1 MPQAATFYSHYSAVF
16 LRGTHQSQGLWVKVS
31 NPKAVFWY
39 YCLVNKV
46 AGCCCR
52 FFTVA
57 GSPSATNLGINFHS
71 SKLFHHFLC
80 SFLCFGGLAIVFS
93 QLRVRTVSHC
103 QAFVSLSQVNT
114 ETCVLTIIFT
124 NSPSKSIAFKI
135 FTNIQG
141 HRITACQNLLIHIC
155 SDGQKNKQ
163 ALVLP
168 HLWVRN
174 TMTPN

>member
-1 MPQAATFYSHYSAVF
+1 MLQAAIFHSNYSAVS
-16 LRGTHQSQGLWVKVS
+16 LRVTHQSQGLWVKVS
-31 NPKAVFWY
+31 NQKAVFWY
-39 YCLVNKV
+39 YRLVNKV
-46 AGCCCR
+46 AGCCCG

-57 GSPSATNLGINFHS
+57 GSPSATNLGNNFHS
-71 SKLFHHFLC
+71 SKLFDHFLC
-80 SFLCFGGLAIVFS
+80 SFLCFGGLVITFS
-93 QLRVRTVSHC
+93 QLRGRTVSHC
-103 QAFVSLSQVNT
+103 QDFASLSQANA
-114 ETCVLTIIFT
+114 EICVLTIISI
-124 NSPSKSIAFKI
+124 NSPSKSIPFKI

-141 HRITACQNLLIHIC
+141 HRITTCPKLLIHIC